1 MRDLPVEIVEA
12 PADVVVVGGGGAAS
26 RAALSARQAGASVRL
41 VTKAAFK
48 SGGSTVHGAS
58 EIMSMGAAGFGDRA
72 DSTEA
77 HYQDTMRAGRGF
89 IDPALVRVLAEDA
102 PARIKDLIL
111 LGVPFDEESEGY
123 KLIRSDFGSYARAL
137 GVAGKT
143 GKAFVDAISDE
154 LVHLGVGI
162 DANVALVDLVRDR
175 DGAVAG
181 VLGYDSARR
190 VLVHY
195 RAPCVVL
202 GTGGMHSAFEQQVS
216 TAEMTGDGQAICF
229 RHGAELVNLE
239 FHQLGP
245 ALVHPYVQLFSGSC
259 FRLYPKL
266 INAAGEAFLPNYLPP
281 GVDVKTVYDEKGFP
295 FTSTNVSRFIDI
307 SMAHEVSAGRGTARG
322 AVYFSFAHVPPQQL
336 EAALP
341 NTVRWLRERGVDP
354 QREKLEVGVAFQC
367 MNGGVRMTGADA
379 QSTIPGLFVIG
390 ELAGGIRGP
399 DRPGGNSLAEGQ
411 VYGHRAGAAA
421 ARRARGLA
429 PGEAHTLAG
438 SLEFLRGAMT
448 RDGPGAPFAEM
459 AAAVRRAMQRHCL
472 VEKTAAGLNAALA
485 TVIEVKGELERN
497 LALTPE
503 TLVDGLSVR
512 NLAQASELVLR
523 ACLNRRET
531 RSAHYRLDYPKRDDA
546 AYLHSYV
553 MRRDGDGIVFAAHD
567 Y

>member
-1 MRDLPVEIVEA
+1 MQSLPVEIVEV
-12 PADVVVVGGGGAAS
+12 PSDVVVVGGGGAAS

-72 DSTEA
+72 DSTQS
-77 HYQDTMRAGRGF
+77 HYEDTMRAGRGF
-89 IDPALVRVLAEDA
+89 IDRALVRVLAEDA

-111 LGVPFDEESEGY
+111 LGVPFDEQSDGY

-137 GVAGKT
+137 GVRGKT

-162 DANVALVDLVRDR
+162 DASVALVDLVRDA
-175 DGAVAG
+175 DGAIAG
-181 VLGYDSARR
+181 VLCYDTVRR
-190 VLVHY
+190 MLVHY

-266 INAAGEAFLPNYLPP
+266 LNAAGEEFLPGYLPP
-281 GVDVKTVYDEKGFP
+281 GVDVKTVYDAKGFP
-295 FTSTNVSRFIDI
+295 FTSTNVSRYIDI

-322 AVYFSFAHVPPQQL
+322 AVYFSFAHVPPQRL
-336 EAALP
+336 ESELP

-354 QREKLEVGVAFQC
+354 QRDKLEVGVAFQC

-411 VYGHRAGAAA
+411 VFGHRAGTAAA
-421 ARRARGLA
+421 QRARGQKC
-429 PGEAHTLAG
+429 GEAHTLAG
-438 SLEFLRGAMT
+438 SFEFLRGAMT
-448 RDGPGAPFAEM
+448 RGGSGAPYAEM

-472 VEKTAAGLNAALA
+472 VEKTAEGLNAALA
-485 TVIEVKGELERN
+485 TVLGVKAELERN

-503 TLVDGLSVR
+503 TLVEGLSVR

-523 ACLNRRET
+523 ACLNRKET

-553 MRRDGDGIVFAAHD
+553 MRRDGDGMIMNALE